1 MANSTMATKEYLLAV
16 VSAVLSGKEIPDLPQ
31 DVDVTQFVRLAFTN
45 AVQGIVF
52 RPSQKT
58 PELCPKRCLH
68 GSKNRF
74 RPAFCATRRRRRCFR
89 FCANS

>member
-52 RPSQKT
+52 SAFAENPGAL
-58 PELCPKRCLH
+58 PEALFARRGADADAFDFARTIKRRGH
-68 GSKNRF
+68 
-74 RPAFCATRRRRRCFR
+74 
-89 FCANS
+89 